1 MVRLDSFLEG
11 MGGFRYLRM
20 FDVPCII
27 LKEGLIIE
35 LPSRVDVAEASIHP
49 PQMSCTDPA

>member
-20 FDVPCII
+20 FDVPII

-35 LPSRVDVAEASIHP
+35 LPSQVDVTEASIHP
-49 PQMSCTDPA
+49 PQMSCIDPA